1 VSSSAQGGAVKD
13 REILLRAPAS
23 ELKGTTRRAMTDE
36 QKNRWEGLEKA
47 VRALERAR
55 LEAVGIRGSVDR
67 AMRLAALDASL
78 VRVEA
83 EKRHLRRAIRASST
97 VTFPR
102 SG

>member
-1 VSSSAQGGAVKD
+1 
-13 REILLRAPAS
+13 
-23 ELKGTTRRAMTDE
+23 MTDE

-55 LEAVGIRGSVDR
+55 LQAVGIPGSIDR

-83 EKRHLRRAIRASST
+83 EKRHLRRAMGTANALL
-97 VTFPR
+97 VPR
-102 SG
+102 GE

>member
-1 VSSSAQGGAVKD
+1 
-13 REILLRAPAS
+13 
-23 ELKGTTRRAMTDE
+23 MTDE

-83 EKRHLRRAIRASST
+83 EKRHLGHAMRASST

-102 SG
+102 GE